1 MRNLQQEQ
9 FENFIHS
16 RGFEDY
22 ADIMDFIKNEK
33 IEIRK
38 FMPDDCSLEFLD
50 HLESTL
56 MFLKNTCTGE
66 Y

>member
-1 MRNLQQEQ
+1 MRNLRQEQ

-22 ADIMDFIKNEK
+22 VDIMDFIKNEK
-33 IEIRK
+33 IEVRK
-38 FMPDDCSLEFLD
+38 FMPEDYSLELLD

-56 MFLKNTCTGE
+56 MFLKKTCTGE